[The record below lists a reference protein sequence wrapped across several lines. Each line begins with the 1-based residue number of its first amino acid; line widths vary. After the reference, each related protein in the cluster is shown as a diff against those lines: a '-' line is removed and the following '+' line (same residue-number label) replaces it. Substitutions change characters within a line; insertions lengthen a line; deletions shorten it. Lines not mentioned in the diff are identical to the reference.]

1 MLAVAEAVPPAPLQE
16 TEYTVL
22 FRGVTLA
29 LPLGAP
35 PVENPPPE
43 QLVAVVEFQLR
54 VVLCRL
60 RITEGLPARLA
71 VGASDDDSPSMRRDR
86 LSRDGRA
93 WDKPMHEAPVQVQ
106 LVAPPVLAREL
117 PRSVAGAPGR
127 STEAGAEL
135 PTLRAAGHPGRPRGP
150 AVGGR
155 DPRSGEPRVNLRAL
169 PQEEIFIR
177 GRPRSSPA
185 YTWTEGVLTG
195 DCRRVWNAS
204 SGGAR
209 GAPGRGDR

>member
-1 MLAVAEAVPPAPLQE
+1 MRPWSFVRLPAASTRPRSPASARVATAEPGARPTPATSERGARPTPTGWPSTE
-16 TEYTVL
+16 TAT
-22 FRGVTLA
+22 T
-29 LPLGAP
+29 
-35 PVENPPPE
+35 
-43 QLVAVVEFQLR
+43 
-54 VVLCRL
+54 
-60 RITEGLPARLA
+60 ARLA